1 MKKTIFILITILA
14 ATASF
19 AQDASNDSIR
29 KRIREMKLSEEYVYA
44 ESGSITDFAEAKP
57 AASEKLHAAAITL
70 MTEHQKGKEELKSI
84 WAKAEKQMLFMEY
97 NNGALFKVFAY
108 LPKSSLIE
116 MQPKAETATS
126 VETTFQ
132 PTIVHN
138 APIAE
143 DSLADTSSA
152 AERDSL
158 IHIVAQQTGQTV
170 TTTPQDSNVPKE
182 KAYSVDES
190 TAALIF
196 KMLPLADSKPSSTG
210 KQNEEQTSADGSLT
224 ATETG
229 TAEKQPAETA
239 EVTDP
244 WADITESARR
254 VLKDLLAMDTY
265 ESAMIYLNAMK
276 DDGRLMFGS
285 LKKAIML
292 ERSYLL
298 IINNGKV
305 ETILNK
311 GLDERTN
318 LKSLKQ
324 ESIRKYIGYGIVW
337 IQVFDKK

>member
-126 VETTFQ
+126 VETTSQ

-138 APIAE
+138 AQIAE
-143 DSLADTSSA
+143 DSWADT
-152 AERDSL
+152 
-158 IHIVAQQTGQTV
+158 T
-170 TTTPQDSNVPKE
+170 
-182 KAYSVDES
+182 
-190 TAALIF
+190 
-196 KMLPLADSKPSSTG
+196 
-210 KQNEEQTSADGSLT
+210 
-224 ATETG
+224 
-229 TAEKQPAETA
+229 
-239 EVTDP
+239 
-244 WADITESARR
+244 
-254 VLKDLLAMDTY
+254 
-265 ESAMIYLNAMK
+265 
-276 DDGRLMFGS
+276 
-285 LKKAIML
+285 
-292 ERSYLL
+292 
-298 IINNGKV
+298 
-305 ETILNK
+305 
-311 GLDERTN
+311 
-318 LKSLKQ
+318 
-324 ESIRKYIGYGIVW
+324 
-337 IQVFDKK
+337 

>member
-126 VETTFQ
+126 VETTSQ

-138 APIAE
+138 APMPK
-143 DSLADTSSA
+143 
-152 AERDSL
+152 
-158 IHIVAQQTGQTV
+158 
-170 TTTPQDSNVPKE
+170 TPWRTRRRLQK
-182 KAYSVDES
+182 
-190 TAALIF
+190 
-196 KMLPLADSKPSSTG
+196 
-210 KQNEEQTSADGSLT
+210 
-224 ATETG
+224 
-229 TAEKQPAETA
+229 ETA
-239 EVTDP
+239 LFTLWHSRQDRP
-244 WADITESARR
+244 LR
-254 VLKDLLAMDTY
+254 LLRKTQMC
-265 ESAMIYLNAMK
+265 
-276 DDGRLMFGS
+276 R
-285 LKKAIML
+285 KKKPTA
-292 ERSYLL
+292 
-298 IINNGKV
+298 
-305 ETILNK
+305 
-311 GLDERTN
+311 
-318 LKSLKQ
+318 
-324 ESIRKYIGYGIVW
+324 
-337 IQVFDKK
+337 

>member
-1 MKKTIFILITILA
+1 M
-14 ATASF
+14 
-19 AQDASNDSIR
+19 
-29 KRIREMKLSEEYVYA
+29 
-44 ESGSITDFAEAKP
+44 
-57 AASEKLHAAAITL
+57 
-70 MTEHQKGKEELKSI
+70 
-84 WAKAEKQMLFMEY
+84 
-97 NNGALFKVFAY
+97 
-108 LPKSSLIE
+108 
-116 MQPKAETATS
+116 
-126 VETTFQ
+126 
-132 PTIVHN
+132 
-138 APIAE
+138 
-143 DSLADTSSA
+143 
-152 AERDSL
+152 
-158 IHIVAQQTGQTV
+158 
-170 TTTPQDSNVPKE
+170 PKE